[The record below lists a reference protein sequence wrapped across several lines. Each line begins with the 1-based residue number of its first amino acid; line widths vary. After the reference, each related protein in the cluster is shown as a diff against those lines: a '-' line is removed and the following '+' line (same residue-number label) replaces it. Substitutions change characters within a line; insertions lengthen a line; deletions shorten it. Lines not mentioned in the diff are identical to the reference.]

1 MRNIETFRRA
11 LNERRAL
18 KIISGINNMDLD
30 RVRMVVSS
38 AIEAGADAVDV
49 SADRRVLTMVRE
61 MIESANSS
69 ISLFASS
76 VNPSELAEAVNVHH
90 VDAIELG
97 NFDAL
102 YREGRSFSSME
113 VLSLVRETLSM
124 IEEHRSEVMFSVTI
138 PGSISVNDQISL
150 ARELEMLHI
159 DLIQTEGYVSEEMKL
174 ENTRTM
180 LNRAE
185 LTLSNT
191 IELSRNTEL
200 PIMTSSNINTVTA
213 SMAFAAGA
221 SAIGCGS
228 CVNRLESQIQMLA
241 VIKNLREISNRNWN
255 WSMNHMSTRRESL
268 V

>member
-1 MRNIETFRRA
+1 MRNIETFKRA
-11 LNERRAL
+11 LNEKRAL
-18 KIISGINNMDLD
+18 KIISGINNIDLD
-30 RVRMVVSS
+30 KVKMVVSS

-49 SADRRVLTMVRE
+49 SANSRVLTMVKE

-76 VNPSELAEAVNVHH
+76 IKPTELAEAVNVHH

-102 YREGRSFSSME
+102 YREGRNFSSME

-124 IEEHRSEVMFSVTI
+124 IEENRSNVMFCVTI
-138 PGSISVNDQISL
+138 PGSISINDQISL
-150 ARELEMLHI
+150 GRELESLNI
-159 DLIQTEGYVSEEMKL
+159 DLIQTEGFVQNESNL
-174 ENTRTM
+174 ESTRTW

-191 IELSRNTEL
+191 IELSRNIEL
-200 PIMTSSNINTVTA
+200 PIMTASNINTVTA

-228 CVNRLESQIQMLA
+228 CVNKLESQIQMLA
-241 VIKNLREISNRNWN
+241 VIKNLREISNRN
-255 WSMNHMSTRRESL
+255 MNMNMNMNRKESL
-268 V
+268 AW

>member
-1 MRNIETFRRA
+1 MRNMENFKRA
-11 LNERRAL
+11 LSERRAL
-18 KIISGINNMDLD
+18 KIIAGMNNMDLD

-38 AIEAGADAVDV
+38 AMEAGADAVDV
-49 SADRRVLTMVRE
+49 SANRQVLTMVRE
-61 MIESANSS
+61 MMENSNS
-69 ISLFASS
+69 TMALFASS

-113 VLSLVRETLSM
+113 VLSMVRETLSM
-124 IEEHRSEVMFSVTI
+124 IEEHRAEVMFCVTI
-138 PGSISVNDQISL
+138 PGSLSVNDQISL
-150 ARELEMLHI
+150 VRELEMMNI
-159 DLIQTEGYVSEEMKL
+159 DMIQTEGYVSEEMTL
-174 ENTRTM
+174 ENTRTL

-200 PIMTSSNINTVTA
+200 PIMTASNINTVTA

-228 CVNRLESQIQMLA
+228 CVNRLESQIQMMA
-241 VIKNLREISNRNWN
+241 VIKNLREIANRSWN